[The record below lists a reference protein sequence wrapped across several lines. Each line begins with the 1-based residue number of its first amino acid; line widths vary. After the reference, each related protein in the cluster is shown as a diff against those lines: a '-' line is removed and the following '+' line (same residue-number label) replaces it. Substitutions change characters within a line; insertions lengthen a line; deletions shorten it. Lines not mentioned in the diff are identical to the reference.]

1 MVTRFGALAMALAGL
16 FYVLVLGW
24 LAWAFATS
32 GSILGLGL
40 GIAIAVIAIFGAV
53 FIVDEVRLGIDV
65 QRMGQALTGDASE
78 TMNTWKPLYESADE
92 AALRGDRS
100 LARRTF
106 RQAARAF
113 RHER

>member
-1 MVTRFGALAMALAGL
+1 MAIAGL

-32 GSILGLGL
+32 GSLL
-40 GIAIAVIAIFGAV
+40 GIGMGLAIAVVAIFGAV
-53 FIVDEVRLGIDV
+53 FIIGEVRLGIAV
-65 QRMGQALTGDASE
+65 QQMGRVFNENSPEADE
-78 TMNTWKPLYESADE
+78 TWRSLYVSAGE

-113 RHER
+113 RQRH